1 MSDALSSKGRRA
13 TSRTVIAGSVFV
25 GVLAALGIVAAW
37 PIYSSPSLLWTAGAA
52 ILTGA
57 AIAVL
62 WVWRRLPAWL
72 VALLLVAAWLILGI
86 ALGVPER
93 WATGRIWPDGV
104 VDVLLAPVTAWKD
117 LITTPLP
124 VGSYRNLLVPA
135 IIVFLVSVTTALRL
149 SWLPAARS
157 GFAVPVAALM
167 PVFGLLFGRTST
179 SAPLQ
184 LGAFS
189 LPAPVETAV
198 GAASLLVSVLWLSW
212 RGRDDRRE
220 AIRRAER
227 ATGVHGVR
235 RGSRGSLSR
244 TALAGAM
251 VMVALAA
258 GVAATG
264 PVGESRVREVL
275 RTSIGPDLTGE
286 DAISPLITYRSSF
299 ADDRFPQVLFRLTS
313 DDALPERIR
322 LATLSAYDGQTY
334 QLGDGAEG
342 SFQRVPSVLDTPAG
356 ESASVTFTVEALRG
370 VWLPTFGSMRQ
381 IAFSGSGAPTLADG
395 FYYDPRTSSA
405 VEAAGVAT
413 GDSYTVT
420 AVTPTSPDLQTLPAP
435 GAAPQLQLPAEMQ
448 RWLDVQA
455 PSRDGAGLLS
465 AIGALRERGYL
476 SHALTIADGSTP
488 GWMSELGD
496 YGFRPSAAGHSLARI
511 DKLFAQLNER
521 AAQAALE
528 APGASLVA
536 AVGDDEQFAV
546 AGALIAEQLGF
557 PARVVVGFRT
567 DDPTLPSCQDG
578 ACRAGDLAAWIEV
591 AAAPGTWVSVD
602 TSPQHTASVETQ
614 NRRERDPE
622 VMTDVRPRNADEVSP
637 PDPQNQEAVSAEDP
651 TPPPAP
657 ETVDWTLVRTVAIS
671 LLAVIAVLSPF
682 LIVVI
687 AKAVRRRGRR
697 LAEPA
702 SAVAGGWE
710 EYVDTAVD
718 TGRPVPAARTRHEVA
733 ALYATPQAGELATL
747 ADRAVFSDEQ
757 LSVQE
762 SEQFWQIVAD
772 ERRELRSSVGWW
784 RRLRAAVS
792 LKSLLR
798 QTSARAV
805 RTDASGAARAS
816 ERRKRRPRGA
826 GMS

>member
-1 MSDALSSKGRRA
+1 MSDALGSKARRA

-25 GVLAALGIVAAW
+25 ALLAALGVVAAW
-37 PIYSSPSLLWTAGAA
+37 PIYASPSFLGAAGAA
-52 ILTGA
+52 ILTGG

-62 WVWRRLPAWL
+62 WVWRRLPGWL
-72 VALLLVAAWLILGI
+72 VAVLLVAGWLLLGL

-93 WATGRIWPDGV
+93 WASGRMWPDGV
-104 VDVLLAPVTAWKD
+104 VDVLLAPIIAWKD

-135 IIVFLVSVTTALRL
+135 IIVFLLSVAVALRL
-149 SWLPAARS
+149 SWLPASRS
-157 GFAVPVAALM
+157 GFAVPVAAAM

-184 LGAFS
+184 LGPFT
-189 LPAPVETAV
+189 LPAPIETAV
-198 GAASLLVSVLWLSW
+198 GASALLVSVLWLSW

-227 ATGVHGVR
+227 ATGVRGAR
-235 RGSRGSLSR
+235 RGSRGGVSR
-244 TALAGAM
+244 TALAAAM
-251 VMVALAA
+251 VVVALAA
-258 GVAATG
+258 GVVSTG
-264 PVGESRVREVL
+264 PVGQSRVREVL

-286 DAISPLITYRSSF
+286 DAISPLTTYRSAF
-299 ADDRFPQVLFRLTS
+299 ADDRFPQVLFRMTS

-334 QLGDGAEG
+334 QLGEGAEG
-342 SFQRVPSVLDTPAG
+342 AFQRVPSVLDTPAG
-356 ESASVTFTVEALRG
+356 DASRVTFTVEALRG
-370 VWLPTFGSMRQ
+370 VWLPTFGALRE
-381 IAFSGSGAPTLADG
+381 IGFSGSGAAMLADG

-413 GDSYTVT
+413 GDSYTIT
-420 AVTPTSPDLQTLPAP
+420 AVTPAAPDLQSLSAP
-435 GAAPQLQLPAEMQ
+435 GASPELELPAQMQ
-448 RWLDVQA
+448 RWLDAQG

-476 SHALTIADGSTP
+476 SHSLTIPDGTTP
-488 GWMSELGD
+488 AWMSELGD

-521 AAQAALE
+521 EAQAALE

-567 DDPTLPSCQDG
+567 DDPSLPSCQDG
-578 ACRAGDLAAWIEV
+578 ACRAGDMSAWIEV
-591 AAAPGTWVSVD
+591 AVAPGTWVSVD
-602 TSPQHTASVETQ
+602 TSPQYTASVETQ

-637 PDPQNQEAVSAEDP
+637 PDPQNQDAVSAEDP

-657 ETVDWTLVRTVAIS
+657 EIVDWTLVRTVAIS
-671 LLAVIAVLSPF
+671 LLGLVVVLSPF
-682 LIVVI
+682 LIVLI

-718 TGRPVPAARTRHEVA
+718 TGRPAPAARTRHEVA
-733 ALYATPQAGELATL
+733 DLYATPQAGELATL

-757 LSVQE
+757 LTPEE

-805 RTDASGAARAS
+805 RTDASGVARGT
-816 ERRKRRPRGA
+816 ERRKRRTRGA
-826 GMS
+826 GLS